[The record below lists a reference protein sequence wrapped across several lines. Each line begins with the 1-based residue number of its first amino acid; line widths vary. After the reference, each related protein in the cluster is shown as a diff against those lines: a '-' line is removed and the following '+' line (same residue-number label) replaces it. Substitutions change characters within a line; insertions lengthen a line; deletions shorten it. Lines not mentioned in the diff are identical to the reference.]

1 MTAKY
6 LPYTLSFSLKLRE
19 LPFRIGHTTKKPHF
33 PAYIAAGCGYWVGY
47 GPVAE
52 QESSLKPYYYFRNF
66 L

>member
-33 PAYIAAGCGYWVGY
+33 PAYIAAGYGYWLGY
-47 GPVAE
+47 G
-52 QESSLKPYYYFRNF
+52 
-66 L
+66 